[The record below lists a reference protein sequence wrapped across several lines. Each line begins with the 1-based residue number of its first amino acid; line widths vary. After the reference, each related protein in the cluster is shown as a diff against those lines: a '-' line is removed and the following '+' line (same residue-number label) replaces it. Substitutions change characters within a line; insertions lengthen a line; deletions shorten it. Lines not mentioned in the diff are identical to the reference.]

1 MEDNG
6 KSREKNNDRYS
17 DWKRQVKEKTGGLG
31 IQFTVLVSFTVVSVL
46 FILLL
51 GFSLYQRFM
60 MRTRVMM
67 TESTVQLMSQ
77 TESNFEDYLTAM
89 RRVSDALYYGAIKDK
104 DLAKDNLDSEM
115 ELLYEANKDNLVSF
129 AVFRRDGNLVSA
141 TPVSTLKE
149 GMDVREQPWFELA
162 LNKPENLHFS
172 TPHVQN
178 IFDASSF
185 RYYWVISL
193 SRIVELTSSGVPMR
207 GVLLVD
213 MNYSTIE
220 QMMERVNGSS
230 SYQYFYLCDSNGEL
244 IYHPRM
250 IQIGVGKYKENNVE
264 AADLE
269 DGVHEE
275 IFNGERRVVI
285 VGTISYTG
293 WKLVGVIPMSGF
305 RLGAGSTQYFTILV
319 LLTAIL
325 ALLVINRLVTNRI
338 TSPILR
344 LNRSIQNMEG
354 GRVDPESV
362 YIGGPAEIEHLGKSL
377 QGSFRQVNTLM
388 DDVVREQEERRR
400 SELDALQSQIN
411 PHFLYNTLDSIVWMI
426 EGERNDDAVF
436 MVTQLAS
443 LFRISLSKGR
453 TVISIKNELLHA
465 RNYMNIQKVRYKDAF
480 EITWKIPEEILDYCT
495 VKLILQPILEN
506 ALYYGIDA
514 LGDEGEILVE
524 GRKAGDEIYISVRDN
539 GLGMPPEKVEQ
550 LLKDEEHEERENK
563 HGSGV
568 GLINV
573 HKRIML
579 RFGPQYGL
587 RIESEPDEGTT
598 VTIHLP
604 AVPYTDENRRALE
617 HGTWDGEVRSEEKE

>member
-1 MEDNG
+1 MDKRKNRISERISALME
-6 KSREKNNDRYS
+6 R
-17 DWKRQVKEKTGGLG
+17 TGNQG
-31 IQFTVLVSFTVVSVL
+31 IQSTVLVSFTVISVL
-46 FILLL
+46 IVVLL

-67 TESTVQLMSQ
+67 TESMEQLMSQ
-77 TESNFEDYLTAM
+77 TEYTLEDYLTSM
-89 RRVSDALYYGAIKDK
+89 RRISDAMYYDAIKDK
-104 DLAKDNLDSEM
+104 DLAKDSLDGEM
-115 ELLYEANKDNLVSF
+115 SLLYEANKDNLVSF
-129 AVFRRDGNLVSA
+129 AVFRRDGLLVSA
-141 TPVSTLKE
+141 SPVSTMKADL
-149 GMDVREQPWFELA
+149 DVREEPWFNLA
-162 LNKPENLHFS
+162 LEKPENLHFS

-220 QMMERVNGSS
+220 EMMNRVNNSS
-230 SYQYFYLCDSNGEL
+230 SYQYFYLCDGNGEL

-250 IQIGVGKYKENNVE
+250 IQIGAGKYKENSLN
-264 AADLE
+264 ASDYE

-275 IFNGERRVVI
+275 FFEGERRVVI
-285 VGTISYTG
+285 VKTISYTG
-293 WKLVGVIPMSGF
+293 WKLVGVIPTSGF

-319 LLTAIL
+319 LLATIL
-325 ALLVINRLVTNRI
+325 ALLVIYRLVTNRI
-338 TSPILR
+338 TSSILR
-344 LNRSIQNMEG
+344 LSRSIQKMEG
-354 GRVDPESV
+354 GRVDPDSV
-362 YIGGPAEIEHLGKSL
+362 YIGGPTEVRQLGRSL

-388 DDVVREQEERRR
+388 EDVVREQEERRR

-426 EGERNDDAVF
+426 EGERNADAVF

-453 TVISIKNELLHA
+453 TVISIKDELVHA
-465 RNYMNIQKVRYKDAF
+465 RNYMNIQKVRYKEAF
-480 EITWKIPEEILDYCT
+480 EITWDISEEILDYCT
-495 VKLILQPILEN
+495 VKLVVQPILEN

-514 LGDEGEILVE
+514 MGDEGEILVR
-524 GRKAGDEIYISVRDN
+524 GTKKGGDIYIAVSDN
-539 GLGMPPEKVEQ
+539 GLGMPKETVDQ
-550 LLKDEEHEERENK
+550 LLVDEDRVRS

-579 RFGPQYGL
+579 RFGRQYGL
-587 RIESEPDEGTT
+587 MIESEPDEGTT

-604 AVPYTDENRRALE
+604 AVPYTEENRKKLE
-617 HGTWDGEVRSEEKE
+617 HGQWDGEGER

>member
-6 KSREKNNDRYS
+6 KSRKMNNEHYS
-17 DWKRQVKEKTGGLG
+17 DWKAQVKEKTDGLG
-31 IQFTVLVSFTVVSVL
+31 IQFTVLVSFSVVSVL

-453 TVISIKNELLHA
+453 TVISIKDELLHA

-480 EITWKIPEEILDYCT
+480 EITWNISEEILDYCT

-514 LGDEGEILVE
+514 LGDEGEILVQ
-524 GRKAGDEIYISVRDN
+524 GRRVGGDIYISVRDN
-539 GLGMPPEKVEQ
+539 GLGMPPDKVAQ
-550 LLKDEEHEERENK
+550 LLEDVEHEERENR

-587 RIESEPDEGTT
+587 KIESKPDEGTT

-617 HGTWDGEVRSEEKE
+617 HGKWDGEVRSEEEK

>member
-1 MEDNG
+1 MEDSS
-6 KSREKNNDRYS
+6 KSQKRNNNLFS
-17 DWKRQVKEKTGGLG
+17 DWKEKVKEKAGGMG
-31 IQFTVLVSFTVVSVL
+31 IQFTVLVPFTFVSVL

-77 TESNFEDYLTAM
+77 TESNFEDYLTGM
-89 RRVSDALYYGAIKDK
+89 RRVSDALYYSAIKDK
-104 DLAKDNLDSEM
+104 DLAKDNLDSEIA
-115 ELLYEANKDNLVSF
+115 LLYEANKDNLISF
-129 AVFRRDGNLVSA
+129 AVFRRDGTLVSA

-149 GMDVREQPWFELA
+149 GMDVREQPWFDLA

-178 IFDASSF
+178 IFDASSL

-250 IQIGVGKYKENNVE
+250 IQIGVGKYKENNIE
-264 AADLE
+264 AAGLE

-275 IFNGERRVVI
+275 IFDGERRVVI

-293 WKLVGVIPMSGF
+293 WKLVGVIPMRGF
-305 RLGAGSTQYFTILV
+305 RFGAGSTQYFTILV

-325 ALLVINRLVTNRI
+325 ALLLINRLVTNRI

-344 LNRSIQNMEG
+344 LNRSIQKMEG
-354 GRVDPESV
+354 GRVNPESV
-362 YIGGPAEIEHLGKSL
+362 FIGGPAEIEHLGMSL
-377 QGSFRQVNTLM
+377 KGSFRQVNKLM

-453 TVISIKNELLHA
+453 TVISIKDELIHA

-480 EITWKIPEEILDYCT
+480 EISWEIKEEIYNYCT

-514 LGDEGEILVE
+514 LGDEGEICVE
-524 GRKAGDEIYISVRDN
+524 GRKVGSDIYISVRDN

-587 RIESEPDEGTT
+587 KIESEPDEGTV

-604 AVPYTDENRRALE
+604 AVPYSESNRRALE
-617 HGTWDGEVRSEEKE
+617 HGKWDGEVRSEEKE

>member
-1 MEDNG
+1 M
-6 KSREKNNDRYS
+6 
-17 DWKRQVKEKTGGLG
+17 
-31 IQFTVLVSFTVVSVL
+31 
-46 FILLL
+46 

-67 TESTVQLMSQ
+67 TESMEQLMSQ
-77 TESNFEDYLTAM
+77 TEYTLEDYLTSM
-89 RRVSDALYYGAIKDK
+89 RRISDAMYYDAIKDK
-104 DLAKDNLDSEM
+104 DLAKDSLDGEM
-115 ELLYEANKDNLVSF
+115 SLLYEANKDNLVSF
-129 AVFRRDGNLVSA
+129 AVFRRDGLLVSA
-141 TPVSTLKE
+141 SPVSTMKADL
-149 GMDVREQPWFELA
+149 DVREEPWFNLA
-162 LNKPENLHFS
+162 LEKPENLHFS

-220 QMMERVNGSS
+220 EMMNRVNNSS
-230 SYQYFYLCDSNGEL
+230 SYQYFYLCDGNGEL

-250 IQIGVGKYKENNVE
+250 IQIGAGKYKENSLN
-264 AADLE
+264 ASDYE

-275 IFNGERRVVI
+275 FFEGERRVVI
-285 VGTISYTG
+285 VKTISYTG
-293 WKLVGVIPMSGF
+293 WKLVGVIPTSGF

-319 LLTAIL
+319 LLATIL
-325 ALLVINRLVTNRI
+325 ALLVIYRLVTNRI

-344 LNRSIQNMEG
+344 LSRSIQKMEG
-354 GRVDPESV
+354 GRVDPDSV
-362 YIGGPAEIEHLGKSL
+362 YIGGPTEVRQLGRSL
-377 QGSFRQVNTLM
+377 QGSFRQVNALM
-388 DDVVREQEERRR
+388 EDVVREQEERRR

-426 EGERNDDAVF
+426 EGERNADAVF

-453 TVISIKNELLHA
+453 TVISIKDELVHA
-465 RNYMNIQKVRYKDAF
+465 RNYMNIQKVRYKEAF
-480 EITWKIPEEILDYCT
+480 EITWDISEEILDYCT
-495 VKLILQPILEN
+495 VKLVVQPILEN

-514 LGDEGEILVE
+514 MGDEGEILVR
-524 GRKAGDEIYISVRDN
+524 GTKKGGDIYIAVSDN
-539 GLGMPPEKVEQ
+539 GLGMPKETVDQ
-550 LLKDEEHEERENK
+550 LLVDEDRVRS

-579 RFGPQYGL
+579 RFGRQYGL
-587 RIESEPDEGTT
+587 MIESEPDEGTT

-604 AVPYTDENRRALE
+604 AVPYTEENRKKLE
-617 HGTWDGEVRSEEKE
+617 HGQWDGEGER

>member
-6 KSREKNNDRYS
+6 KSRKMNNEHYS
-17 DWKRQVKEKTGGLG
+17 DWKAQVKEKTDGLG
-31 IQFTVLVSFTVVSVL
+31 IQFTVLVSFSVVSVL

-453 TVISIKNELLHA
+453 TVISIKDELLHA

-480 EITWKIPEEILDYCT
+480 EITWNISEEILDYCT

-514 LGDEGEILVE
+514 LGDEGEILVQ
-524 GRKAGDEIYISVRDN
+524 GRRVGGDIYISVRDN
-539 GLGMPPEKVEQ
+539 GLGMPPDKVAQ
-550 LLKDEEHEERENK
+550 LLEDVEHEERENR

-587 RIESEPDEGTT
+587 KIESEPDEGTT

-617 HGTWDGEVRSEEKE
+617 HGKWDGEVRSEEEK

>member
-1 MEDNG
+1 MDKRKNRISERISALME
-6 KSREKNNDRYS
+6 R
-17 DWKRQVKEKTGGLG
+17 TGNQG
-31 IQFTVLVSFTVVSVL
+31 IQSTVLVSFTVISVL
-46 FILLL
+46 IVVLL

-60 MRTRVMM
+60 QRTRVMM
-67 TESTVQLMSQ
+67 TESMEQLMSQ
-77 TESNFEDYLTAM
+77 TEYTLEDYLTSM
-89 RRVSDALYYGAIKDK
+89 RRISDAMYYDAIKDK
-104 DLAKDNLDSEM
+104 DLAKDSLDGEM
-115 ELLYEANKDNLVSF
+115 SLLYEANKDNLVSF
-129 AVFRRDGNLVSA
+129 AVFRRDGLLVSA
-141 TPVSTLKE
+141 SPVSTMKADL
-149 GMDVREQPWFELA
+149 DVREEPWFNLA
-162 LNKPENLHFS
+162 LEKPENLHFS

-220 QMMERVNGSS
+220 EMMNRVNNSS
-230 SYQYFYLCDSNGEL
+230 SYQYFYLCDGNGEL

-250 IQIGVGKYKENNVE
+250 IQIGAGKYKENSLN
-264 AADLE
+264 ASDYE

-275 IFNGERRVVI
+275 FFEGERRVVI
-285 VGTISYTG
+285 VKTISYTG
-293 WKLVGVIPMSGF
+293 WKLVGVIPTSGF

-319 LLTAIL
+319 LLATIL
-325 ALLVINRLVTNRI
+325 ALLVIYRLVTNRI

-344 LNRSIQNMEG
+344 LSRSIQKMEG
-354 GRVDPESV
+354 GRVDPDSV
-362 YIGGPAEIEHLGKSL
+362 YIGGPTEVRQLGRSL
-377 QGSFRQVNTLM
+377 QGSFRQVNALM
-388 DDVVREQEERRR
+388 EDVVREQEERRR

-453 TVISIKNELLHA
+453 TVISIKDELIHA
-465 RNYMNIQKVRYKDAF
+465 RNYMNIQKVRYKEAF
-480 EITWKIPEEILDYCT
+480 EITWDISEEILDYCT
-495 VKLILQPILEN
+495 VKLVVQPILEN

-514 LGDEGEILVE
+514 MGDEGEILVR
-524 GRKAGDEIYISVRDN
+524 GTKKGGDIYIAVSDN
-539 GLGMPPEKVEQ
+539 GLGMPKETVDQ
-550 LLKDEEHEERENK
+550 LLVDEDRVRS

-579 RFGPQYGL
+579 RFGRQYGL
-587 RIESEPDEGTT
+587 MIESEPDEGTT

-604 AVPYTDENRRALE
+604 AVPYTEENRKKLE
-617 HGTWDGEVRSEEKE
+617 HGQWDGEGER

>member
-6 KSREKNNDRYS
+6 KSRKMNNEHYS
-17 DWKRQVKEKTGGLG
+17 DWKAQVKEKTDGLG
-31 IQFTVLVSFTVVSVL
+31 IQFTVLVSFSVVSVL

-362 YIGGPAEIEHLGKSL
+362 YIGGPAEIEHLGKTAGASWMPC
-377 QGSFRQVNTLM
+377 S
-388 DDVVREQEERRR
+388 RR
-400 SELDALQSQIN
+400 SIRTFSI
-411 PHFLYNTLDSIVWMI
+411 TLWIP
-426 EGERNDDAVF
+426 
-436 MVTQLAS
+436 
-443 LFRISLSKGR
+443 LSG
-453 TVISIKNELLHA
+453 
-465 RNYMNIQKVRYKDAF
+465 
-480 EITWKIPEEILDYCT
+480 
-495 VKLILQPILEN
+495 
-506 ALYYGIDA
+506 
-514 LGDEGEILVE
+514 
-524 GRKAGDEIYISVRDN
+524 
-539 GLGMPPEKVEQ
+539 
-550 LLKDEEHEERENK
+550 
-563 HGSGV
+563 
-568 GLINV
+568 
-573 HKRIML
+573 
-579 RFGPQYGL
+579 
-587 RIESEPDEGTT
+587 
-598 VTIHLP
+598 
-604 AVPYTDENRRALE
+604 
-617 HGTWDGEVRSEEKE
+617 